1 MSTLNKTAIIT
12 GGAGLLGPE
21 HALALNEIGYNVV
34 ILDIN
39 KISLNK
45 TYDFLKKKLSRN
57 TKLIKYHCDI
67 TKEKQINKIL
77 RKLINK
83 KLSIDVLVNN
93 ADCNPK
99 MKKISSGR
107 SGQIETYIISELKKE
122 LEVGIVGTFICSKIF
137 GSYMAKMNGGVIIN
151 VSSDLGINAPDHR
164 VYDKNEK
171 IKNVKNFKP
180 IGYSISKH
188 AIIGITKYIA
198 TYWAHKNIR
207 CNTLVPG
214 AVFNNQPSSL
224 IKNVKKRVPLNRWAK
239 KNEYKKALQF
249 LASEDSSYMTG
260 QSLIMDGGRSTW

>member
-137 GSYMAKMNGGVIIN
+137 GTHMSKNNGGVILNIA
-151 VSSDLGINAPDHR
+151 SDLSVISPNNSIYNLKGKQSYKP
-164 VYDKNEK
+164 VSYST
-171 IKNVKNFKP
+171 VKT
-180 IGYSISKH
+180 G
-188 AIIGITKYIA
+188 IIGLTKYVA
-198 TYWAHKNIR
+198 THWAKKNIR
-207 CNTLVPG
+207 CNALSPG
-214 AVFNNQPSSL
+214 GVFTNQNQRFVNNIKKL
-224 IKNVKKRVPLNRWAK
+224 IPMGRMANRD
-239 KNEYKKALQF
+239 EYISTIQF
-249 LASEDSSYMTG
+249 LCSDASSYLTG
-260 QSLIMDGGRSTW
+260 QNIVVDGGRSIW